1 MASAQRTDLP
11 GLNFYPAFPHRESH
25 RPKRLQFHILC
36 VIVPK
41 WFVEAAEKKT
51 ESRQYIAKWMGLA
64 LSNSLSLNWAEATIH
79 DDGDLTWTADLGTV
93 VFWLKVLYHISFC
106 QSPAVV

>member
-1 MASAQRTDLP
+1 MASAQRADLP
-11 GLNFYPAFPHRESH
+11 GLNLYPALPHRESL

-41 WFVEAAEKKT
+41 WFVEAAAKKKLN
-51 ESRQYIAKWMGLA
+51 RANILANGWGL
-64 LSNSLSLNWAEATIH
+64 LSPTLFHWAEATIH